1 MKQRLKEYFY
11 FSKLERVGII
21 GLVLVIVLL
30 MFAKYLLVEFYP
42 KNQFTQKDTSRI
54 ESIIDSLE
62 QNQIAQKKEV
72 ESSISNPAKQS
83 SLAPFNPNE
92 LNASEWKAFGLSEKQ
107 VAALLNYKEAI
118 GGFKSKQQ
126 FRKVFVINDDL
137 HDQLSSFIQLPE
149 EHLEDKPAFQKWEK
163 KKYEREPRVY
173 SKVNINEADTTAFKS
188 LYGIGSFLAKMIV
201 QKREELGG
209 FVSKDQL
216 KEVYGLTEET
226 LVRLDSQFVFKP
238 IDVRQLSINTATIDE
253 LRAHPYLYWKHANAI
268 VKYREQHGT
277 YKALDE
283 IKEIVLIDDSLFQKV
298 KPYLKL

>member
-42 KNQFTQKDTSRI
+42 KNHFTQKDTSRI
-54 ESIIDSLE
+54 EAIIDSLE
-62 QNQIAQKKEV
+62 QNQIDKKNEA
-72 ESSISNPAKQS
+72 ESAISNPSNQI
-83 SLAPFNPNE
+83 SLAPFDPNE
-92 LNASEWKAFGLSEKQ
+92 LNANQWETFGLSEKQ

-126 FRKVFVINDDL
+126 FRKVFVINDEL
-137 HDQLSSFIQLPE
+137 HEQLSPFIQLPE

-163 KKYEREPRVY
+163 KKYERKPRVY
-173 SKVNINEADTTAFKS
+173 PKVNINTADTTEFKS

-201 QKREELGG
+201 QKREDLGG

-216 KEVYGLTEET
+216 KEVFGLTEET
-226 LVRLDSQFVFKP
+226 LVRLDTQFVFKP
-238 IDVRQLSINTATIDE
+238 IDVRQLSINTATTDE

>member
-30 MFAKYLLVEFYP
+30 MFAKYFLVEIYP
-42 KNQFTQKDTSRI
+42 KNHFTQKDTSRI
-54 ESIIDSLE
+54 EAIIDSLE
-62 QNQIAQKKEV
+62 QNQIDKKKEA
-72 ESSISNPAKQS
+72 ESAISNPSNQI
-83 SLAPFNPNE
+83 SLAPFDPNE
-92 LNASEWKAFGLSEKQ
+92 LNANQWETFGLSEKQ

-126 FRKVFVINDDL
+126 FRKVFVINDEL
-137 HDQLSSFIQLPE
+137 HEQLSPFIQLPE

-163 KKYEREPRVY
+163 KKYKREPRVY
-173 SKVNINEADTTAFKS
+173 PKVNINEADTTEFKS

-201 QKREELGG
+201 QKRKELGG

-216 KEVYGLTEET
+216 KEVFGLTEET
-226 LVRLDSQFVFKP
+226 LVRLDTQFVFKP
-238 IDVRQLSINTATIDE
+238 IEVRQLNINTATTDE
-253 LRAHPYLYWKHANAI
+253 LKAHPYLYWKHANAI

-277 YKALDE
+277 YKTLDE
-283 IKEIVLIDDSLFQKV
+283 IKEIVLIDDSLFHKV
-298 KPYLKL
+298 KPYLEL